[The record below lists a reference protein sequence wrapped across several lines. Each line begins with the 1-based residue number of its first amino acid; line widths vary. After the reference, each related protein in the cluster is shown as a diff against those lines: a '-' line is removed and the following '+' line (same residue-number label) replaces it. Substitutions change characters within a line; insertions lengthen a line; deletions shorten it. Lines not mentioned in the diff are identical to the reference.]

1 MARVALVT
9 GGNSGIGYATVKGLC
24 KSFDGEVVLTA
35 LTQEDADKAVAQLKS
50 EGCDAKGTQLDQTDA
65 ASVAALAEYMK
76 SNYGGVDSLVCNA
89 GINYKMAKAKLG
101 ITGDDGKPV
110 ADAVA
115 LVFDTNVKGTAAVLN
130 AINDMLKPNGRIV
143 IVSSMAAAFIL
154 RQASEENR
162 ARVTSPDMKTPDIIK
177 AVNRY
182 LDDVK
187 SGDAVSKGWPDEE
200 GYCYCFSAFAVAKMA
215 AHAQEEADKK
225 GRENLIIN
233 SCCPGMVATAMTDFK
248 GCAPEEGAVTPV
260 YLATLA
266 ADAKEPR
273 GMFVKDKK
281 AMPLTD
287 LITLKPADL
296 PWNK

>member
-1 MARVALVT
+1 MQSEFESMEDYWQGKICDER
-9 GGNSGIGYATVKGLC
+9 SFYEEQVKVNESQFKDLEIRM
-24 KSFDGEVVLTA
+24 KEYEDLLTLESA
-35 LTQEDADKAVAQLKS
+35 
-50 EGCDAKGTQLDQTDA
+50 
-65 ASVAALAEYMK
+65 
-76 SNYGGVDSLVCNA
+76 
-89 GINYKMAKAKLG
+89 
-101 ITGDDGKPV
+101 
-110 ADAVA
+110 
-115 LVFDTNVKGTAAVLN
+115 
-130 AINDMLKPNGRIV
+130 
-143 IVSSMAAAFIL
+143 
-154 RQASEENR
+154 
-162 ARVTSPDMKTPDIIK
+162 
-177 AVNRY
+177 
-182 LDDVK
+182 K